1 MSKYYVKTA
10 EGSLAIC
17 HNPIGLLFGDNDGYG
32 AYLEREGILHSKSF
46 ADWRFISFPLE
57 VAVELAAWCNLN
69 CVMCPV
75 PTTSRPKQLM
85 EEDLFR
91 KIIGQIKDEKGF
103 IFGPGGFGE
112 VMLHA
117 GWADLV
123 GHAKKHGIAP
133 IVMLTNGTV
142 LNEANAKKLLP
153 LEVDAIIVS
162 IDGTNPD
169 TYAKLRVGGALE
181 KVEANVI
188 RLIELRGRDKLPRIC
203 LRIIRMK
210 ETEAEIQDFM
220 DRWTPILSTGDL
232 LNIQPF
238 QDWAEKVADRSVGGG
253 EREPV
258 GSRSPCR
265 MLWRNLSVHADG
277 KVSACCHDS
286 EDELIVGNVADEDL
300 HGIWHGDKLNFL
312 RKLHMENNLDG
323 IPICQKCKVW
333 I

>member
-1 MSKYYVKTA
+1 MSTYYVKTA
-10 EGSLAIC
+10 EGNLAIC
-17 HNPIGLLFGDNDGYG
+17 HNPIGLLFGHNDGFE
-32 AYLEREGILHSKSF
+32 AFLEREAILHSKSP
-46 ADWRFISFPLE
+46 ADWRYISFPLE

-85 EEDLFR
+85 KEDLFR

-112 VMLHA
+112 VMLHT

-123 GHAKKHGIAP
+123 GHAKENGIAP

-169 TYAKLRVGGALE
+169 TYAKIRVGGALE

-188 RLIELRGRDKLPRIC
+188 RLIELRGSDKLPRIC
-203 LRIIRMK
+203 LRIIRMQ
-210 ETEAEIQDFM
+210 ETEVEIADFM
-220 DRWTPILSTGDL
+220 DRWTPILSAGDL
-232 LNIQPF
+232 LHIQPF
-238 QDWAEKVADRSVGGG
+238 QDWAEKVADRSVSGGD
-253 EREPV
+253 REPA

-286 EDELIVGNVADEDL
+286 EDELIIGNVEDEDL
-300 HGIWHGDKLNFL
+300 HEIWHGDKLNFL